1 VRTTTAGTRALR
13 SSSILILWIASF
25 AVFLWIQHRL
35 SANGH
40 VPLSW
45 DPGPGGAAD
54 SISVE
59 MRLSALRFVGA
70 SIAMA
75 ALILGAGRRLVFGV
89 PVMLTMLLPAV
100 SGGIFDCITADQA
113 ELPHGLGAAWWYS
126 SPGSG
131 CVAPFQSGW
140 LGVTVDLGLVLIPA
154 LGLALLVPG
163 RTRGSGVGAVSTVLA
178 TGCFAIV
185 ITFLMSVR
193 GLTYP
198 GSDWPVWLASHLPLL
213 AFGALLGFRRSW
225 WSLALLVV
233 PVTLFPLL
241 ATTSILPLR
250 PDLLGVV
257 YLVGITMIGA
267 AWRPLAVA
275 IERGSHALGSL
286 TEGRVAVPAGS

>member
-1 VRTTTAGTRALR
+1 MLRAL
-13 SSSILILWIASF
+13 SILILWVASF

-35 SANGH
+35 STNGH

-54 SISVE
+54 IISVE
-59 MRLSALRFVGA
+59 MRLSALRYVGA

-100 SGGIFDCITADQA
+100 SGGIFDCITAHQA
-113 ELPHGLGAAWWYS
+113 ELPNGLGAAWRYS

-154 LGLALLVPG
+154 LGIALLMPG

-178 TGCFAIV
+178 TGCLAIV
-185 ITFLMSVR
+185 ITFPMSIR

-213 AFGALLGFRRSW
+213 TFGALLGFRRSW
-225 WSLALLVV
+225 WSLALVVV

-257 YLVGITMIGA
+257 YLVGITMLGA
-267 AWRPLAVA
+267 VWRPLAIA
-275 IERGSHALGSL
+275 IERERHALGRL